1 MDEHHPI
8 ILCGLNARYVHTN
21 LALRDLA
28 AYVQTHWPDAPVIRL
43 AEWTINDQPLAIL
56 QRLYTEQALIY
67 GFSCYIWNISLIRR
81 ISHDLKKLCPQA
93 LIVWG
98 GPEAGSRASHWLAC
112 EPAVDLIIRGEG
124 ESAWLKFLQAVH
136 QDQSLTTEKLAEI
149 PNLCWREP
157 ASGQIRE
164 NPSAPLLDPADWPF
178 PYDEHQLAQ
187 LKDRIIY
194 YESSR
199 GCPFSCSYCLSALDK
214 AVRFRPLSR
223 VFAELGLLMAS
234 GLQQV
239 KLVDRTFNCQPDRA
253 FQIWQYLIDHAAEAG
268 QTNFHFEVAGD
279 LLDDRTVD
287 LLAQAPP
294 GLIQLEIG
302 VQTIHPDVLRIINR
316 PARLDI
322 LATQVNRLRAAGN
335 VHMHL
340 DLIAGLP
347 GEGLDRFAESLDWVF
362 RLRPQQLQLGFLKV
376 LPGSPMYETAQQRDF
391 VWQDEPPYEILR
403 SDALDFSDL
412 IHLKNVAWV
421 LDVYL
426 NSNFCDRSL
435 YWLTGRQERPSH
447 VLSGLAAWAAG
458 QGLLDRPLSPAG
470 RCRLLWDYGRQS
482 QPELNGDS
490 WLATAWRDMLR
501 LDYQL
506 SGQKDQPVWLD
517 FPEMNADPLNRQ
529 LLAAAREHFRQKLQP
544 AGRLRIERLAFDPR
558 AWLENGELCPGRWLL
573 CLDLRPNRPVMLDNC
588 REDDLY

>member
-28 AYVQTHWPDAPVIRL
+28 AYVQTHWPDAPAIRL

-56 QRLYTEQALIY
+56 RRLYSEQAFVY
-67 GFSCYIWNISLIRR
+67 GFSCYIWNISQIRR

-98 GPEAGSRASHWLAC
+98 GPEAASQASHWLTC

-124 ESAWLKFLQAVH
+124 EAAWLLLLQAIQTGQLADV
-136 QDQSLTTEKLAEI
+136 EKLSAI
-149 PNLCWREP
+149 PNLSWRDP
-157 ASGQIRE
+157 VSGQIRE
-164 NPSAPLLDPADWPF
+164 NPAGPLLDPADWPF
-178 PYDEHQLAQ
+178 PYDEEHLAQ

-194 YESSR
+194 YETSR
-199 GCPFSCSYCLSALDK
+199 GCPFNCSYCLSSLDK
-214 AVRFRPLSR
+214 SVRFRPLSQ
-223 VFAELGLLMAS
+223 VFAELDLLMAS

-253 FQIWQYLIDHAAEAG
+253 FKIWQYLIDHAAKAG
-268 QTNFHFEVAGD
+268 LTNFHFEVAGD
-279 LLDDRTVD
+279 LIDDRTAD

-302 VQTIHPDVLRIINR
+302 VQTIHPDVLRAINR
-316 PARLDI
+316 PARLDR
-322 LATQVNRLRAAGN
+322 LAAQVKRLRAADN
-335 VHMHL
+335 VHIHL

-347 GEGLDRFAESLDWVF
+347 GEDLNRFAESLDWVF
-362 RLRPQQLQLGFLKV
+362 QLRPQQLQLGFLKV
-376 LPGSPMYETAQQRDF
+376 LPGSPMHDTARQRGYI
-391 VWQDEPPYEILR
+391 WQNEPPYEILR

-412 IHLKNVAWV
+412 IHLKNVAWL

-426 NSNFCDRSL
+426 NSNFCDRAFN
-435 YWLTGRQERPSH
+435 WLTGQQERPWQ
-447 VLSGLAAWAAG
+447 VLSGLAAWTAG

-470 RCRLLWDYGRQS
+470 RCQLLWDYARHS
-482 QPELNGDS
+482 QPELNGDN
-490 WLATAWRDMLR
+490 WLATAWRDLLR

-506 SGQKDQPVWLD
+506 SGQKDQPAWLN
-517 FPEMNADPLNRQ
+517 FPENNDESENKQ
-529 LLAAAREHFRQKLQP
+529 LLRRARDHFRQNLQQ
-544 AGRLRIERLAFDPR
+544 AGRLRIERLCFDPR
-558 AWLENGELCPGRWLL
+558 VWLESGELRKGRWLL
-573 CLDLRPNRPVMLDNC
+573 CLDLQPNRPAMLDNC